1 MAALHAGPHP
11 GHAQPPQLTGT
22 EVSTGAEIALGSQR
36 GLVRGSSV
44 PNISRPRPSLL
55 TVPGVSESLALP
67 TSDSPGN
74 QSAVLAPSEDSPASE
89 PHSETPVNPPPKKG
103 TSKRPGR
110 NGEAGK
116 GKRPGQKKATATNPV
131 PNPAPNPPSDPF
143 LNLAQ
148 NQDLGSNLVV
158 NPAPNAP
165 QVPAANPGLNRRAS
179 PKWTPEAAEGMVPEG
194 GGQGT
199 WRPVKRPR
207 DVSPSKGTMS
217 QSTSGGA
224 NVTGSLNLTPPPIPE
239 PEAPTE
245 RNEATTQRRRERR
258 ER

>member
-1 MAALHAGPHP
+1 MAALQAGPH
-11 GHAQPPQLTGT
+11 AQPTQPTGT
-22 EVSTGAEIALGSQR
+22 EISTGAQLALGSQR

-44 PNISRPRPSLL
+44 PNISKPRPSTL
-55 TVPGVSESLALP
+55 TVPSVSVSLGTLTVP

-103 TSKRPGR
+103 GKR
-110 NGEAGK
+110 AGK
-116 GKRPGQKKATATNPV
+116 GKRPSQKKVTNQAPNPV
-131 PNPAPNPPSDPF
+131 LNPPSDPF
-143 LNLAQ
+143 LNPAQ
-148 NQDLGSNLVV
+148 TQDLGSNPVA
-158 NPAPNAP
+158 NPALNPP
-165 QVPAANPGLNRRAS
+165 QMPAANPGLSRRAS
-179 PKWTPEAAEGMVPEG
+179 PKRTPEEGVPEG

-199 WRPVKRPR
+199 WRPVKRSR

-224 NVTGSLNLTPPPIPE
+224 SVAGSLNLTPPPMIE

>member
-1 MAALHAGPHP
+1 MAMAALHAGP
-11 GHAQPPQLTGT
+11 QPTQPTGT
-22 EVSTGAEIALGSQR
+22 KISTGAQMALGSQR
-36 GLVRGSSV
+36 GLIRGSSV
-44 PNISRPRPSLL
+44 PNISRPRPL
-55 TVPGVSESLALP
+55 TVPTVPESLALP

-89 PHSETPVNPPPKKG
+89 PHSETPVNPPAKKG

-110 NGEAGK
+110 KGEAGR
-116 GKRPGQKKATATNPV
+116 GKRPGQKKATATNPA
-131 PNPAPNPPSDPF
+131 PNPPSDPFLNPPSDPF

-148 NQDLGSNLVV
+148 NQDLGSNPVA

-165 QVPAANPGLNRRAS
+165 QMPAANPGLTRRAS
-179 PKWTPEAAEGMVPEG
+179 PKRTPEAAEGMVPEG

-199 WRPVKRPR
+199 WRPVKRSR

-224 NVTGSLNLTPPPIPE
+224 SVAGSLNLTPPPLPE